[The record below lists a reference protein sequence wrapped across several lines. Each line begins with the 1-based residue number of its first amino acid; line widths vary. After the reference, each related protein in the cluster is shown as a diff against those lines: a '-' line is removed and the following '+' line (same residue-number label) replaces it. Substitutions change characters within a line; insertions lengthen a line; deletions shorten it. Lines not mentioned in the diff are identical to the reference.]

1 MGRPRKKPGERRM
14 ERGVARL
21 ERRKRMG
28 KRKGSW
34 TRVNAGKKK
43 GIERMV
49 KKLKND
55 SCVQVK

>member
-28 KRKGSW
+28 KRKRSW
-34 TRVNAGKKK
+34 TRVDAGKKR
-43 GIERMV
+43 GRERRV
-49 KKLKND
+49 KE
-55 SCVQVK
+55 VE

>member
-28 KRKGSW
+28 KRSESW
-34 TRVNAGKKK
+34 TRGHT
-43 GIERMV
+43 GR
-49 KKLKND
+49 
-55 SCVQVK
+55 